1 MAAIVYQT
9 SKQTGIT
16 YAYESQSYWD
26 KEKRQSRARRKC
38 IGRVDPET
46 KEIIPTRKREFAGDP
61 GNHEKV
67 HKRGPVPIVNV
78 ARSFYGATYLFD
90 AIGENLGIT
99 ADLKKCFP
107 DTYKQIL
114 STAYYLIME
123 DKNPLSRFP
132 KWAATH
138 KHPYGKNIPSQ
149 RSSELFASIAEDDKH
164 RFFRLQGKRRMEKE
178 YWAYDTTSISS
189 YSKCLKQV
197 RYGMNKDHEPL
208 AQINLAMLF
217 GEESNLPFYY
227 RKLAGNIPDVKTVK
241 NLLADIDFL
250 GYDKIKLVMDRGFY
264 SEANI
269 NDLYHN
275 HLKFLIAAKKS
286 LTFVKAEMDN
296 VRDSIRTWTNYHQK
310 HDLYACTTKI
320 DWDYSRERPYKGD
333 LLKGKRRMYM
343 HIYFNSERALEDE
356 KNFNAL
362 LCRLQEELESGS
374 PLPEYDRLY
383 AKYFDVTTTPVR
395 GTKVIAREDALAQ
408 ARKNYGFFV
417 LLSNEIR
424 EPVMAL
430 EIYRNKDLVEKAFGN
445 LKERL
450 NFNRTAVSSDQSL
463 DGKLFV
469 EFIAL
474 IFLSYLKKKMQDGN
488 LFKKYTMHEL
498 LDEMDILECFEYP
511 GYDLRVGEATK
522 KQIEIYE
529 AMGIKPPTSLH

>member
-16 YAYESQSYWD
+16 YAYESLSYWD
-26 KEKRQSRARRKC
+26 KEKKQSRATRRC

-46 KEIIPTRKREFAGDP
+46 KEIIPTRKRGAAGDP
-61 GNHEKV
+61 GNHDKV
-67 HKRGPVPIVNV
+67 HKRGPVPIEKV
-78 ARSFYGATYLFD
+78 ARSFYGATFLFD
-90 AIGENLGIT
+90 AIGEKLGIA

-107 DTYKQIL
+107 ATCTQIL

-123 DKNPLSRFP
+123 DRNPLSRFP

-138 KHPYGKNIPSQ
+138 KHPYGRNIPSQ
-149 RSSELFASIAEDDKH
+149 RSSELFASISEDATH
-164 RFFRLQGKRRMEKE
+164 RFFRLQGKRRIEKE
-178 YWAYDTTSISS
+178 YWAYDTASISS
-189 YSKCLKQV
+189 YSRCLRQV

-208 AQINLAMLF
+208 PQINLALLF

-269 NDLYHN
+269 NDLYYH

-286 LTFVKAEMDN
+286 LTFVKAELDN
-296 VRDSIRTWTNYHQK
+296 VRDSIRTWTHYNQK

-333 LLKGKRRMYM
+333 VLKGKRRMYM

-356 KNFNAL
+356 KSFNAL
-362 LCRLQEELESGS
+362 LCRLQEELEGGT
-374 PLPEYDRLY
+374 PLPEHDRLY
-383 AKYFDVTTTPVR
+383 AKYFTATATPVR
-395 GTKVIAREDALAQ
+395 GTKVVAREDALLE

-417 LLSNEIR
+417 LLSNEVR
-424 EPVMAL
+424 EPIAAL

-474 IFLSYLKKKMQDGN
+474 IFLSYLKKKMQEAN

-498 LDEMDILECFEYP
+498 LDELDIIECFEYP

-522 KQIEIYE
+522 KQIELYE
-529 AMGIKPPTSLH
+529 AMGIAPPTSLH

>member
-16 YAYESQSYWD
+16 YAYESLSYWD
-26 KEKRQSRARRKC
+26 KDKRQSRARRKC

-46 KEIIPTRKREFAGDP
+46 KEIIPTRKRVVAGDSCKQD
-61 GNHEKV
+61 KV
-67 HKRGPVPIVNV
+67 HKRGPVPIENV
-78 ARSFYGATYLFD
+78 SRSFYGATFLLD

-107 DTYKQIL
+107 DIYRQIL

-149 RSSELFASIAEDDKH
+149 RSSELFASISEDARN
-164 RFFRLQGKRRMEKE
+164 RFFRLQGNRRIEKE

-189 YSKCLKQV
+189 YSRCLRQV
-197 RYGMNKDHEPL
+197 RYGMNKDHDPL
-208 AQINLAMLF
+208 PQINLAMLF

-269 NDLYHN
+269 NDLYHH

-286 LTFVKAEMDN
+286 LRFVKAELDN
-296 VRDSIRTWTNYHQK
+296 VRDSIRTWANYNQK
-310 HDLYACTTKI
+310 HDLYAYTTKI
-320 DWDYSRERPYKGD
+320 DWDYSQERPYKGD
-333 LLKGKRRMYM
+333 MLKGKRRMYM
-343 HIYFNSERALEDE
+343 HLYFNSERALEDE

-362 LCRLQEELESGS
+362 LCRLQEELKSGTTT
-374 PLPEYDRLY
+374 LEHDRLY
-383 AKYFDVTTTPVR
+383 TKYFDVTTTPVR
-395 GTKVIAREDALAQ
+395 GTKVVAREDAIAT

-417 LLSNEIR
+417 LLSNEVR
-424 EPVMAL
+424 EPILAL

-498 LDEMDILECFEYP
+498 LDEMDIIECFEHP
-511 GYDLRVGEATK
+511 GYERRVGEVTK
-522 KQIEIYE
+522 KQIELYE
-529 AMGIKPPTSLH
+529 AMGIVPPSSLH